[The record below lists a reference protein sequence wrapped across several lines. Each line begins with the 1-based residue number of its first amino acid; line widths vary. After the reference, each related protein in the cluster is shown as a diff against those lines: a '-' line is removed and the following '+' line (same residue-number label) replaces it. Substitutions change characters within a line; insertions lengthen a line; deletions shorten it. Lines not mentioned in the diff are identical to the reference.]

1 MQELEKI
8 LEEVEAHA
16 IEFEV
21 FGTSDDYIS
30 VGWVN
35 DIIRRHMKNEED
47 ILKFYYCE
55 SEDDYYI
62 GQRVQNMY
70 YARYADGVF
79 TWFMSRHLPWGKRVT
94 APETAWKEYTYPT
107 EPKEIPFTEWLEG
120 FIRKHMNAGWI
131 SVDDRLPEVGEYVL
145 GTTKLGEVL
154 IFRYGWNNPRTRK
167 MFFHLCGS
175 AADII
180 AWRPLPEPYRPEQPE
195 TCKYTGGSCCWPI
208 DQCSDCS
215 NHPERG
221 ERE

>member
-8 LEEVEAHA
+8 LEEIEAHA

-30 VGWVN
+30 VGWAN

-107 EPKEIPFTEWLEG
+107 EPKEISFMEWIEG
-120 FIRKHMNAGWI
+120 FISKHMNDRWI
-131 SVDDRLPEVGEYVL
+131 PVEERLPEVGEYVL
-145 GTTKLGEVL
+145 GTNEYDEVM
-154 IFRYGWNNPRTRK
+154 IYRYGWNSRHSRK
-167 MFFHLCGS
+167 MFFHECG
-175 AADII
+175 AAAII
-180 AWRPLPEPYRPEQPE
+180 TAWMPLPEPYRPKSKTPE
-195 TCKYTGGSCCWPI
+195 
-208 DQCSDCS
+208 
-215 NHPERG
+215 ERQEWK
-221 ERE
+221 ERMLRNFMKKSER